1 MLASSLATAL
11 DPALF
16 AVERLGLDPDPW
28 QERVLRSTAPRLLLN
43 CSRQSG
49 KSTVAA
55 VRGVHRAVYVPRSLV
70 LLVSPSLRQS
80 GELFRKAR
88 EMIRTLELKPREDS
102 AASFTLANGSRVVS
116 LPGTEATVRAF
127 SGVNLII
134 EDEASRV
141 SDELHAALRPML
153 ATSNGTLILASTPHG
168 ARGHFYEA
176 WTSGGSTW
184 HRERITADDC
194 PRITPEFLAEE
205 RSALGEWLYRQEYFC
220 EFVDA
225 ESQLFMTADVLAALD
240 PNVRPLWSS

>member
-70 LLVSPSLRQS
+70 LLVSPSQRQS

-88 EMIRTLELKPREDS
+88 DMIRTLELKPREDS
-102 AASFTLANGSRVVS
+102 AASFTLANGSRVV
-116 LPGTEATVRAF
+116 
-127 SGVNLII
+127 
-134 EDEASRV
+134 
-141 SDELHAALRPML
+141 
-153 ATSNGTLILASTPHG
+153 
-168 ARGHFYEA
+168 
-176 WTSGGSTW
+176 
-184 HRERITADDC
+184 
-194 PRITPEFLAEE
+194 
-205 RSALGEWLYRQEYFC
+205 
-220 EFVDA
+220 
-225 ESQLFMTADVLAALD
+225 
-240 PNVRPLWSS
+240 